1 MPSEICVFS
10 GQIQERTE
18 TEAGLLYEAKQ
29 VTAHRPHC
37 SLWQGWT
44 SYLLHVL
51 HSGQTAF
58 QVEQRKKTFT
68 LVQLS
73 FALSKFS
80 I

>member
-1 MPSEICVFS
+1 MLRYRLRFLVFS
-10 GQIQERTE
+10 GQIPERTE

-29 VTAHRPHC
+29 VTAHCPHC

-58 QVEQRKKTFT
+58 QVEQRKKK
-68 LVQLS
+68 LDGV
-73 FALSKFS
+73 AP
-80 I
+80 